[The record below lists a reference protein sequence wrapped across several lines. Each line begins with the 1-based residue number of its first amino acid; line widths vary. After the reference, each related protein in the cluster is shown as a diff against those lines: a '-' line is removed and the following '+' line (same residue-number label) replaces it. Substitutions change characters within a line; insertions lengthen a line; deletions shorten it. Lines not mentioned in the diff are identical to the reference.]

1 MLSRLLSAAAV
12 AVFVCAC
19 GDHAASKSGV
29 VAGSDARKLIIGMD
43 ATYPPF
49 EFADDKGQIAGVSVE
64 IGKEIA
70 RALGREPEFRNI
82 NFDGLITALKTGSI
96 DLIISSM
103 TANDERR
110 KSIDFSEPY
119 VKNGLAVLVGK
130 NSAVQKADDLK
141 AAGRR
146 VVVRLGTTGEMWAR
160 KELPQ
165 AKLVSLDTDPAC
177 VLEVI
182 NGTCDAWI
190 YDQISIMNHHARQPD
205 ATHALLSP
213 LREEVWAVGLNHG
226 QDELRA
232 KINATLAKFR
242 ADGGFARLADKYLS
256 KERDM
261 MKAQGLPFVFEL
273 AR

>member
-1 MLSRLLSAAAV
+1 MSSRLLLAV
-12 AVFVCAC
+12 VASLFVCSC
-19 GDHAASKSGV
+19 GDKASPHSVG
-29 VAGSDARKLIIGMD
+29 GARKLVIGMD

-49 EFADDKGQIAGVSVE
+49 EFTDEKGQITGVSVE
-64 IGKEIA
+64 IGREIA
-70 RALGREPEFRNI
+70 KVLGREPEFRNI

-110 KSIDFSEPY
+110 KSIDFSDPY
-119 VKNGLAVLVGK
+119 VKNGLAVLVSK
-130 NSAVQKADDLK
+130 KSPVMKAEELK

-165 AKLVSLDTDPAC
+165 AQIVTLDADPAC

-182 NGTCDAWI
+182 SGTVDAWI
-190 YDQISIMNHHARQPD
+190 YDQISIMNHHARHPD
-205 ATHALLSP
+205 TTRALLAP

-226 QDELRA
+226 QDAL
-232 KINATLAKFR
+232 KLSINETLAKFR

-256 KERDM
+256 KERDL
-261 MKAQGLPFVFEL
+261 MKTQGLPFVFEL